1 MRVSYLLALGLL
13 LLGARAYGDATD
25 TEIVADPP
33 SIRLQGAQARLTL
46 LIHRKTRD
54 GYVHD
59 CTGAASFHS
68 VDPSI
73 ATVSSTGVVK
83 ATADGSTVIEVRVQ
97 DQFLRVP
104 VKVEGTTQ
112 PRRFN
117 FENDIESLLSRFGC
131 NSAGCHGKA
140 EGQNGF
146 KLSVFGFDPVADYA
160 ALTKEARGRRVFL
173 AAPEQSLLLKKIG
186 GGVPH
191 GGGVRIPKGSEDYE
205 TIRAWIA
212 AGTPYGAATDPRVRS
227 LRVEPSERIM
237 AMGGS
242 QQLRVIAGYSDGHEA
257 DVTRYAKFQSNNEGL
272 ATVSAEGLVHAGQAP
287 GDVAIMA
294 SYLKAVDTFRTLVPR
309 AQRIDPYPAH
319 TENNFIDGLVFAKLK
334 KL

>member
-1 MRVSYLLALGLL
+1 MHQRASTRQDPTRPAMQVSYLLAPGLL

-25 TEIVADPP
+25 MEIVADPP

-73 ATVSSTGVVK
+73 ATVSSTGLVK

-97 DQFLRVP
+97 NRFLRVP
-104 VKVEGTTQ
+104 VKVAGTTQ

-146 KLSVFGFDPVADYA
+146 KLSVFGFDPVADHA
-160 ALTKEARGRRVFL
+160 ALTKEARGRRVFP
-173 AAPEQSLLLKKIG
+173 AAPENSLLLRKMSG
-186 GGVPH
+186 QMAH
-191 GGGVRIPKGSEDYE
+191 GGGARIPRASSDFE
-205 TIRAWIA
+205 TVRAWIA
-212 AGTPYGAATDPRVRS
+212 AGLPLGSPDDPTARS
-227 LRVEPSERIM
+227 IRVEPPERLLTPR
-237 AMGGS
+237 GR
-242 QQLRVIAGYSDGHEA
+242 QQLRVVATWTDGRETDATAH
-257 DVTRYAKFQSNNEGL
+257 AKFQSNNDAL
-272 ATVSAEGLVHAGQAP
+272 ATVQPNGLVLASEQP
-287 GDVAIMA
+287 GDAAIMA
-294 SYLKAVDTFRTLVPR
+294 
-309 AQRIDPYPAH
+309 
-319 TENNFIDGLVFAKLK
+319 N
-334 KL
+334 